1 MLRSG
6 TLTSVITA
14 GLFVYNYILS
24 TRVTDVFI
32 ILVGDFISWV
42 KPSSVIVASPR
53 KSVAL
58 VNQY

>member
-42 KPSSVIVASPR
+42 KPRSVIVASPR